1 VKEENQLKSK
11 LTKLVQEIEAV
22 QEENG
27 EDGVNV
33 ELNSQ
38 LFIRL
43 IELLEKY
50 LKKYILIIII
60 LLFIYFIV
68 QCYDVHNT

>member
-38 LFIRL
+38 LLIRL

-50 LKKYILIIII
+50 LKKYILMIII